1 VFPYSAPLHTLP
13 PPPKERVV
21 SLFDTHSVHAPEFLE
36 DLDWIGVAEPPRMED
51 LRGKIVLL
59 DFWTAG

>member
-1 VFPYSAPLHTLP
+1 VFGKS
-13 PPPKERVV
+13 
-21 SLFDTHSVHAPEFLE
+21 SVHAPEFQE
-36 DLDWIGVAEPPRMED
+36 GLDWIGVAEPLTMAG